1 MSAVWK
7 CKDEKTTFQVEEAA
21 GTAEQ
26 YSVHIYNSKWL
37 LLRIKI
43 YKPNHPTICFCM
55 ASNQG
60 GGAGYIFKSLGK
72 KPQRLKKNLQHVK
85 IVYISNFRVHS

>member
-60 GGAGYIFKSLGK
+60 GGQVIFLNHWGK
-72 KPQRLKKNLQHVK
+72 NPKG
-85 IVYISNFRVHS
+85 